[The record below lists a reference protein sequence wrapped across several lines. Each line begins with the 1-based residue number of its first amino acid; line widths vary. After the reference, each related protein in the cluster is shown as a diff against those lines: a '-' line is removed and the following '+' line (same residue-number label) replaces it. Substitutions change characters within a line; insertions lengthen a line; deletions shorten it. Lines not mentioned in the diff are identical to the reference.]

1 MSRFRPVF
9 LSLIALGFAA
19 LSACDKV
26 ALLAP
31 TGSTLTLSINTTTV
45 PINGT
50 AIVKAS
56 VIEAGNTPVHD
67 GTTVTFTAS
76 FGTIEPTEAQTQG
89 GVATVTFRGTS
100 SGTAKISAFSGSAK
114 AEITDVKVGGAA
126 AGTVAMRSTP
136 SSLPQGGGT
145 VDIFAIVRD
154 ASGNLLP
161 GAPVSFTTDQG
172 NLSSTAAISD
182 ANGEAKVS
190 LTTNRD
196 TVVTA
201 TVIAGV
207 TATTNVRI
215 INAPTVTITST
226 TTTPG
231 VGVGVNFTVTPGA
244 VTSGAPI
251 QSASVNWGD
260 GSAVQN
266 LGAISG
272 ATNVTHIFNQPGI
285 YTVTASV
292 VDATGQGTSSTIS
305 VNVQR
310 IAPTVSFAGTPSA
323 TGTVGSVLAFNVTA
337 APGTGGPPIQNV
349 RVVISPGGSVL
360 FTGSTGGGF
369 THQFTSAG
377 VYTLTATATDTS
389 GTTGTAT
396 HVVTITGF
404 EIALDAIST
413 PALTCAGTPKVCTGL
428 AAGANVTFTAT
439 VTTAGVTTSSYTWKW
454 GDGKPDETTTAR
466 VNSHVYTSAAVYG
479 VEVTVTTTT
488 GATASQIITIRP

>member
-215 INAPTVTITST
+215 INAPTVTITSP

-266 LGAISG
+266 LGVISG

-310 IAPTVSFAGTPSA
+310 IAPVVTLTPASSTV
-323 TGTVGSVLAFNVTA
+323 TVGSALAFSVTA
-337 APGTGGPPIQNV
+337 VPGSGGPPVQNV
-349 RVVISPGGSVL
+349 QVTINPGGTVVYTGGAGGS
-360 FTGSTGGGF
+360 FTRVFSSTG
-369 THQFTSAG
+369 T
-377 VYTLTATATDTS
+377 YTLSATATDTS
-389 GTTGTAT
+389 GTTGTASA
-396 HVVTITGF
+396 VVTVTGF
-404 EIALDAIST
+404 EVTLDASGT
-413 PALTCAGTPKVCTGL
+413 GLTCGATSPKVCTGL
-428 AAGANVTFTAT
+428 VAGTNVTLTAT
-439 VTTAGVTTSSYTWKW
+439 ITTAGVTGTSYTWTW
-454 GDGKPDETTTAR
+454 GDGQVPETTTAR
-466 VNSHVYTSAAVYG
+466 VNSHVYSAGSFVAQ
-479 VEVTVTTTT
+479 VTVTTST
-488 GATASQIITIRP
+488 GATTTQIISLRPPP